1 MEKTGKKISHVTGV
15 LARSVRIIIENILRE
30 GGALQEIRM
39 RIGQPLTVMIDGE
52 EQILPLKERAHI
64 VTKEEIKETIEYM
77 SRYSL
82 YAYEN
87 ELRQGFLTLEGGHRV
102 GVAGKVIVDRGK
114 VKNIQYISSL
124 NIRIAHEVIGCA
136 DELIPYITKNKK
148 VCHTLIISPP
158 RCGKT
163 TLLRDLI
170 RQISDGNE
178 YVKGCSVGVVDERS
192 EIGGCYMGIV
202 QNNLGMRTDVLDCC
216 PKAEGMIMLIRSMS
230 PQVVAVDEIGTAED
244 IHAIEYAMQCG
255 CKLIASVHGMDMEEA
270 ARKPVLGEMIRRKM
284 FERYI
289 VLGND
294 GHPVPEIFFGVSA
307 RVKEPYRRW
316 LKKTAEEMECR
327 DLSGFARVWNR
338 CTDKYLEIPGL
349 KQEHKIL
356 IKEPGTFLGSFEKD
370 ISDRAMEMYLNK
382 MDLEIEKLRAELA
395 SKVKVGRC
403 LGVMA
408 GLFFIVLLI

>member
-1 MEKTGKKISHVTGV
+1 MHIRSVVLFLSWRRVKVRACRDLGERLQSRNVPFGTSGDSYDRLFRVPGFFWFIFSGEAHILCKEVDKMEKRENRRSQVSDV
-15 LARSVRIIIENILRE
+15 LARSVRAIVQTHITEEN
-30 GGALQEIRM
+30 ALQEIRM
-39 RIGQPLTVMIDGE
+39 RIGQPLSIMSGGE
-52 EQILPLKERAHI
+52 EKILPSAEKAHI

-77 SRYSL
+77 SKYSL

-102 GVAGKVIVDRGK
+102 GVAGKVIIDRGK

-124 NIRIAHEVIGCA
+124 NIRVAHEVIGCA
-136 DELIPYITKNKK
+136 DELIPYITKNKM

-158 RCGKT
+158 CCGKT

-192 EIGGCYMGIV
+192 EIGGGYMGIA
-202 QNNLGMRTDVLDCC
+202 QNRLGMRTDILDCC
-216 PKAEGMIMLIRSMS
+216 PKADGMIMLIRSMS

-255 CKLIASVHGMDMEEA
+255 CKLIASVHGLDMEEA
-270 ARKPVLGEMIRRKM
+270 SRKPVLGELIRRKM

-294 GHPVPEIFFGVSA
+294 GHPGQVRGIYDERGSV
-307 RVKEPYRRW
+307 
-316 LKKTAEEMECR
+316 LCR
-327 DLSGFARVWNR
+327 
-338 CTDKYLEIPGL
+338 K
-349 KQEHKIL
+349 
-356 IKEPGTFLGSFEKD
+356 
-370 ISDRAMEMYLNK
+370 
-382 MDLEIEKLRAELA
+382 
-395 SKVKVGRC
+395 
-403 LGVMA
+403 
-408 GLFFIVLLI
+408 

>member
-178 YVKGCSVGVVDERS
+178 YVKGCSVGVVDER
-192 EIGGCYMGIV
+192 
-202 QNNLGMRTDVLDCC
+202 
-216 PKAEGMIMLIRSMS
+216 
-230 PQVVAVDEIGTAED
+230 QVVAVDEIGTAED

-294 GHPVPEIFFGVSA
+294 GHPGK
-307 RVKEPYRRW
+307 VKEIYDERGSV
-316 LKKTAEEMECR
+316 LCR
-327 DLSGFARVWNR
+327 
-338 CTDKYLEIPGL
+338 K
-349 KQEHKIL
+349 
-356 IKEPGTFLGSFEKD
+356 
-370 ISDRAMEMYLNK
+370 
-382 MDLEIEKLRAELA
+382 
-395 SKVKVGRC
+395 
-403 LGVMA
+403 
-408 GLFFIVLLI
+408 

>member
-216 PKAEGMIMLIRSMS
+216 PKAEGMIMLIRSMR
-230 PQVVAVDEIGTAED
+230 PEVIAVDEIGGSED
-244 IHAIEYAMQCG
+244 VHAIEYAMHCG
-255 CKLIASVHGMDMEEA
+255 CRMLATAHADSMEELQK
-270 ARKPVLGEMIRRKM
+270 KPVFDRLIREKR
-284 FERYI
+284 FERY
-289 VLGND
+289 VLLGNEPQI
-294 GHPVPEIFFGVSA
+294 GTIQEIYDERGSLLYQDQ
-307 RVKEPYRRW
+307 EE
-316 LKKTAEEMECR
+316 KTAIC
-327 DLSGFARVWNR
+327 
-338 CTDKYLEIPGL
+338 
-349 KQEHKIL
+349 
-356 IKEPGTFLGSFEKD
+356 
-370 ISDRAMEMYLNK
+370 
-382 MDLEIEKLRAELA
+382 
-395 SKVKVGRC
+395 
-403 LGVMA
+403 
-408 GLFFIVLLI
+408 

>member
-1 MEKTGKKISHVTGV
+1 M
-15 LARSVRIIIENILRE
+15 ARSVRAIVQTHITEEN
-30 GGALQEIRM
+30 ALQEIRM
-39 RIGQPLTVMIDGE
+39 RIGQPLSIMSGGDE
-52 EQILPLKERAHI
+52 KILPSAEKAHI

-77 SRYSL
+77 SKYSL

-102 GVAGKVIVDRGK
+102 GVAGKVIIDRGK

-124 NIRIAHEVIGCA
+124 NIRVAHEVIGCA
-136 DELIPYITKNKK
+136 DELIPYITKNKM

-158 RCGKT
+158 CCGKT

-192 EIGGCYMGIV
+192 EIGGCYMGIA
-202 QNNLGMRTDVLDCC
+202 QNRLGMRTDILDCC
-216 PKAEGMIMLIRSMS
+216 PKADGMIMLIRSMS

-255 CKLIASVHGMDMEEA
+255 CKLIASVHGLDMEEA
-270 ARKPVLGEMIRRKM
+270 SRKPVLGELIRRKM

-294 GHPVPEIFFGVSA
+294 GHPGQVRGIYDERGSV
-307 RVKEPYRRW
+307 
-316 LKKTAEEMECR
+316 LCR
-327 DLSGFARVWNR
+327 
-338 CTDKYLEIPGL
+338 K
-349 KQEHKIL
+349 
-356 IKEPGTFLGSFEKD
+356 
-370 ISDRAMEMYLNK
+370 
-382 MDLEIEKLRAELA
+382 
-395 SKVKVGRC
+395 
-403 LGVMA
+403 
-408 GLFFIVLLI
+408 